1 MKATAVLR
9 VVLLALALATALGC
23 DHQSAIPVIAPEMR
37 ATADAARLPFD
48 REARGDGISPTSSVI
63 PPGAQLP
70 PGTVVTVRL
79 KNALSSA
86 TALPNDTFEAV
97 LEEPVLF
104 NGQVVAERGTA
115 VTGRVIEAKPMT
127 PTRTPGYLRLA
138 ISSIVIHGKTSSV
151 RTSSNFLKGSAP
163 GRKRLPVPILNEG
176 ALIGAAAVGKAP
188 SLGNA
193 MVGSPAVPAFAT
205 VPRDV
210 TISPERRLTFRL
222 LEPLP
227 LRPN

>member
-1 MKATAVLR
+1 MKAIGVVR

-23 DHQSAIPVIAPEMR
+23 DHQSAVPVIAPEMR
-37 ATADAARLPFD
+37 ATADRAQLPFD

-70 PGTVVTVRL
+70 AGTPVTIRL
-79 KNALSSA
+79 KNSISSA
-86 TALPNDTFEAV
+86 TALSNDKFEAV
-97 LEEPVLF
+97 LEEPVIF
-104 NGQVVAERGTA
+104 NGQIVAERGTA
-115 VTGRVIEAKPMT
+115 VTVRVIEAKPMS

-138 ISSIVIHGKTSSV
+138 ISSIVIRGKPSVVRTTSS
-151 RTSSNFLKGSAP
+151 FLKGFAP
-163 GRKRLPVPILNEG
+163 GRPRLAVPMVSEG
-176 ALIGAAAVGKAP
+176 ALIGAAATGKAP

-193 MVGSPAVPAFAT
+193 MAGSSPVPAIT
-205 VPRDV
+205 VVPRDI

-227 LRPN
+227 IHSN